1 LGERVVRNDEVV
13 GSIPI
18 SSTIFSLT
26 GRTASILSH
35 GAHHYGHDGAE
46 TAPMPSAAPA
56 TARRTIAG
64 VLGSASS
71 KFWLTGRTA
80 KAMTG

>member
-1 LGERVVRNDEVV
+1 MGERVVRNDEVV

-35 GAHHYGHDGAE
+35 GAHHCGHDGLKPPYALRC
-46 TAPMPSAAPA
+46 ACDGAAK
-56 TARRTIAG
+56 TFAG

-71 KFWLTGRTA
+71 TFCLTGRTA